1 MSDTPR
7 TDAEFE
13 YVKYGSVDFKSHS
26 EEIAA
31 FARQLERELNAANER
46 IKRLEEAGND
56 LAWWFC
62 QINPSQLSS
71 AQTSALNRWRGLRGR
86 RNP

>member
-46 IKRLEEAGND
+46 IKQLENAGNEVVYWFSPMAKHQLTPLH
-56 LAWWFC
+56 LA
-62 QINPSQLSS
+62 
-71 AQTSALNRWRGLRGR
+71 ALNRW
-86 RNP
+86 NAATKEAKP